1 MKKSLL
7 LIIGLC
13 LFVGCSEGDADP
25 DLKVKER
32 ASEFAEAYF
41 NYDFER
47 VQKLITADSQ
57 KWLQFAASN
66 ISQADMDLLN
76 SQQTSVTV
84 EVESCEYVNDS
95 TSLVTVSV
103 RDFMQK
109 DSIGQAGVMTDE
121 GLFRLTLVEQ
131 DGKHYV
137 RMEGL
142 PRSEKQSRD

>member
-13 LFVGCSEGDADP
+13 LFVGCSEGDADS

-66 ISQADMDLLN
+66 ISQADIDLLN
-76 SQQTSVTV
+76 SQQTSATV